1 MDNKPDLKA
10 EFDFRD
16 LLRKPHKLFG
26 YSYIFFVVILSV
38 LGISYVQNLTSIG
51 KNTVPPMVVID
62 SSSFVKDIPFQTARS
77 LPPIDVM
84 KVVTP
89 TPELVDKGKELFRT
103 NCASCHG
110 DDGQGDGLT
119 AGTLNPKPRN
129 FHSLGAWKNGSKVSQ
144 IFKTLQEGIPG
155 GAMAAFNYM
164 PPLERFALIHYI
176 RSLSAGQPTDL
187 EAELQGLE
195 TTYQLS
201 KGSNTSGR
209 IPVKKA
215 ARITET
221 EAALG
226 VAEVA
231 GIAGSIERQAKS
243 AGLQVFERVAR
254 DRKRILA
261 GLLFNRSSSLQSVD
275 QLVKIVTADPTQLGF
290 GADVVRL
297 SASEWS
303 ALYQFLNELR
313 ARKGSL

>member
-62 SSSFVKDIPFQTARS
+62 SSSFVKDIPFQMARS

-84 KVVTP
+84 TVVTP
-89 TPELVDKGKELFRT
+89 APELLNKGKELFRT

-110 DDGQGDGLT
+110 DDGQGDGPT

-164 PPLERFALIHYI
+164 PPLERFALIHYV
-176 RSLSAGQPTDL
+176 RSFSAGQPTDV

-201 KGSNTSGR
+201 KGSNTSGQ

-215 ARITET
+215 AQIIET
-221 EAALG
+221 EAAPE
-226 VAEVA
+226 VAQVA
-231 GIAGSIERQAKS
+231 GIAGSMEKQAKS

-254 DRKRILA
+254 NKKRIFT
-261 GLLFNRSSSLQSVD
+261 GLLFNGSSSLQSVG
-275 QLVKIVTADPTQLGF
+275 QFIRIVAAEPTQLGF
-290 GADVVRL
+290 RAEVVRL
-297 SASEWS
+297 SASEWA
-303 ALYQFLNELR
+303 ALYQFLNELK
-313 ARKGSL
+313 ARKGLL